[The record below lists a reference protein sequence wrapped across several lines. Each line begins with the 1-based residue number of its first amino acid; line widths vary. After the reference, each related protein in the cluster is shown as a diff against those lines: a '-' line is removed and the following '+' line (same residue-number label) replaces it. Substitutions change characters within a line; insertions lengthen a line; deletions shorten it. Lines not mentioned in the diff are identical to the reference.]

1 MNRKLIL
8 SAALS
13 GLMLT
18 ATAQTT
24 VAPAIP
30 RDGKIE
36 KKVEALLKKMTL
48 EEKIGQMTE
57 LTIDVITKRD
67 NSTQEFQIDDALLDT
82 VIGKYKVGSILNV
95 PQGVAQS
102 KEKWE
107 EIIRKIQD
115 KSMKVMGIPCIYGVD
130 QIHGT
135 TYTLGGTFFPQGINM
150 AATFNRE
157 LVREGARISAY
168 ETKAGSIP
176 WTYAPVLDL
185 ARDARWPRHWENYG
199 EDCYVNAEMGRE
211 AVFGF
216 QGSDPN
222 HIGKQQVAACIKH
235 YMGYG
240 VPVSGKDRT
249 PSSITDID
257 MREKYFAPFKAAI
270 RAGALSLMVNSANN
284 SGVAFHANKELL
296 TGWLKEDLNWDGMI
310 VTDWNDINNLYFRD
324 HIASSKKDAV
334 RLAVNAGIDMAMI
347 PSEEQQFCID
357 LKELVEEGAVSMKRI
372 DDAVRRVLRL
382 KFRLGLFENPYWD
395 IRKYDKFGSR
405 EFAEVAL
412 QAARESE
419 VLLKNEG
426 ELLPLR
432 KGTKILLAG
441 PNANA
446 MRCLNG
452 GWSYSWQGELADE
465 FAQAY
470 NTIYEALC
478 NKFGTENIIY
488 EPGVTYVADPND
500 NWWKENRPEI
510 GKAVTA
516 TGRADVIIACIGENT
531 YCETPG
537 NLNDLNLSS
546 NQKEL
551 VRALAATGK
560 PVILVLNEGRPRII
574 HEIEPLA
581 KAVVHIM
588 LPGNYG
594 GDALADLI
602 AGDANF
608 SGKLPFTYPK
618 FINSLATYDYK
629 PCEQMGPME
638 GEYNYDAVMDIQWP
652 FGHGLSYTSYEYSNF
667 KVNRTTFN
675 ADDELI
681 FEVDVKNVGERAGK
695 ETVLLYSSDL
705 AASVSPD
712 VIRLRN
718 FEKVELQSG
727 ETKKVVMKLK
737 GSDLA
742 FVGQDRKW
750 RLEQGRFRMKCGS
763 EILYIDCEED
773 KIWDTPNID

>member
-222 HIGKQQVAACIKH
+222 HIGKQQVATCIKH

-249 PSSITDID
+249 PSSITVQD
-257 MREKYFAPFKAAI
+257 MREKHFAPFLEGIK
-270 RAGALSLMVNSANN
+270 AGALSVMVNSAMNN
-284 SGVAFHANKELL
+284 GLPFHANYELL
-296 TGWLKEDLNWDGMI
+296 
-310 VTDWNDINNLYFRD
+310 
-324 HIASSKKDAV
+324 S
-334 RLAVNAGIDMAMI
+334 
-347 PSEEQQFCID
+347 QID
-357 LKELVEEGAVSMKRI
+357 LSKTQFYVSVQE
-372 DDAVRRVLRL
+372 DNST
-382 KFRLGLFENPYWD
+382 F
-395 IRKYDKFGSR
+395 
-405 EFAEVAL
+405 
-412 QAARESE
+412 
-419 VLLKNEG
+419 
-426 ELLPLR
+426 
-432 KGTKILLAG
+432 
-441 PNANA
+441 
-446 MRCLNG
+446 
-452 GWSYSWQGELADE
+452 SYSEAKSE
-465 FAQAY
+465 A
-470 NTIYEALC
+470 NYE
-478 NKFGTENIIY
+478 
-488 EPGVTYVADPND
+488 
-500 NWWKENRPEI
+500 
-510 GKAVTA
+510 
-516 TGRADVIIACIGENT
+516 
-531 YCETPG
+531 
-537 NLNDLNLSS
+537 
-546 NQKEL
+546 
-551 VRALAATGK
+551 
-560 PVILVLNEGRPRII
+560 
-574 HEIEPLA
+574 
-581 KAVVHIM
+581 
-588 LPGNYG
+588 
-594 GDALADLI
+594 
-602 AGDANF
+602 
-608 SGKLPFTYPK
+608 
-618 FINSLATYDYK
+618 TYDYSITGISIDLNHLDEYLDEYGNLTDEPTVDVTIENKSIDNIDVSFELLFKTGTK
-629 PCEQMGPME
+629 PYDIYAESVTAAAGETTIVTVPMPYTVKTTVTE
-638 GEYNYDAVMDIQWP
+638 TKDEVTGEVIDSEEI
-652 FGHGLSYTSYEYSNF
+652 TSYVLEDGLKYSF
-667 KVNRTTFN
+667 Q
-675 ADDELI
+675 
-681 FEVDVKNVGERAGK
+681 NVTAH
-695 ETVLLYSSDL
+695 
-705 AASVSPD
+705 
-712 VIRLRN
+712 RLTDISMN
-718 FEKVELQSG
+718 MA
-727 ETKKVVMKLK
+727 KK
-737 GSDLA
+737 
-742 FVGQDRKW
+742 
-750 RLEQGRFRMKCGS
+750 
-763 EILYIDCEED
+763 
-773 KIWDTPNID
+773 

>member
-249 PSSITDID
+249 PSSITVQD
-257 MREKYFAPFKAAI
+257 MREKHFAPFLEGIK
-270 RAGALSLMVNSANN
+270 AGALSVMVLS
-284 SGVAFHANKELL
+284 L
-296 TGWLKEDLNWDGMI
+296 I
-310 VTDWNDINNLYFRD
+310 
-324 HIASSKKDAV
+324 HI
-334 RLAVNAGIDMAMI
+334 
-347 PSEEQQFCID
+347 
-357 LKELVEEGAVSMKRI
+357 
-372 DDAVRRVLRL
+372 
-382 KFRLGLFENPYWD
+382 
-395 IRKYDKFGSR
+395 
-405 EFAEVAL
+405 
-412 QAARESE
+412 
-419 VLLKNEG
+419 
-426 ELLPLR
+426 
-432 KGTKILLAG
+432 
-441 PNANA
+441 
-446 MRCLNG
+446 
-452 GWSYSWQGELADE
+452 
-465 FAQAY
+465 
-470 NTIYEALC
+470 
-478 NKFGTENIIY
+478 
-488 EPGVTYVADPND
+488 
-500 NWWKENRPEI
+500 
-510 GKAVTA
+510 
-516 TGRADVIIACIGENT
+516 
-531 YCETPG
+531 
-537 NLNDLNLSS
+537 
-546 NQKEL
+546 
-551 VRALAATGK
+551 
-560 PVILVLNEGRPRII
+560 
-574 HEIEPLA
+574 
-581 KAVVHIM
+581 
-588 LPGNYG
+588 
-594 GDALADLI
+594 
-602 AGDANF
+602 
-608 SGKLPFTYPK
+608 
-618 FINSLATYDYK
+618 
-629 PCEQMGPME
+629 
-638 GEYNYDAVMDIQWP
+638 
-652 FGHGLSYTSYEYSNF
+652 
-667 KVNRTTFN
+667 
-675 ADDELI
+675 
-681 FEVDVKNVGERAGK
+681 
-695 ETVLLYSSDL
+695 
-705 AASVSPD
+705 
-712 VIRLRN
+712 
-718 FEKVELQSG
+718 
-727 ETKKVVMKLK
+727 
-737 GSDLA
+737 
-742 FVGQDRKW
+742 
-750 RLEQGRFRMKCGS
+750 
-763 EILYIDCEED
+763 
-773 KIWDTPNID
+773 